1 MPRKQ
6 PLRRG
11 AAPPA
16 ASIPHKERAQNKR
29 VTEVSAPMQA
39 RIRAGER
46 FTRPPTDAQRGMVLN
61 RAQGPL
67 PMRLEAMLMQH
78 GPTAIA
84 FLCDTVAGRIPGM
97 TNQQRLDAA
106 TTITTLLTDYA
117 GHQLDAMAALLQHLD
132 VTQLTDD
139 QLRALA
145 EHQHDARGALAALLS
160 TTTMT
165 EVPHVRPA

>member
-1 MPRKQ
+1 MPRKK
-6 PLRRG
+6 PLKRG
-11 AAPPA
+11 APLPA
-16 ASIPHKERAQNKR
+16 DTHPHRERAPNKR
-29 VTEVSAPMQA
+29 VTEVSKATQERA
-39 RIRAGER
+39 RAGER
-46 FTRPPTDAQRGMVLN
+46 FLRPASAAQRGMVLN

-106 TTITTLLTDYA
+106 TTITTLLTDHA
-117 GHQLDAMAALLQHLD
+117 SHQLDAMAALLQHVD
-132 VTQLTDD
+132 VSKLSDA

-145 EHQHDARGALAALLS
+145 EHQHDAQSALVALLG
-160 TTTMT
+160 TTTT
-165 EVPHVRPA
+165 EVLHVDPA